1 MTDKTPYAK
10 FAERM
15 MQPDSVYIP
24 KILQSMITDRQAE
37 MLMSLPATAAQ
48 LSEKFGMAEDDARTD
63 LEDMY
68 RKGLTFKKKKDGDVL
83 WRPPMHIAQFHDA
96 TIVWPEATEE
106 FYELWRLYMEEEW
119 PKLAP
124 GIATVMP
131 RPFTRV
137 VPVGKSIDTGKAKVL
152 APENVKE
159 ILESASRIA
168 VTKCTCR
175 LTMKKCDAPV
185 EVCLQINRGAEYT
198 VDRGS
203 GREISLDEAMKI
215 IQDTEEAGLVHVTMN
230 KADVGHFI
238 CNCCGCCCQAFSML
252 ISEGVNL
259 CDPSRYVPEVDA
271 DACSACGT
279 CEDRCWFGAINL
291 GDDEVAVVTADKCL
305 GCGQCAIGCPEE
317 AITMVGVRGEDFIPV

>member
-1 MTDKTPYAK
+1 MSEKTPYAK

-37 MLMSLPATAAQ
+37 MLMSLPATADQMADKFDI
-48 LSEKFGMAEDDARTD
+48 SEKEAQAD
-63 LEDMY
+63 LSDMY
-68 RKGLTFKKKKDGDVL
+68 RKGLTFRKKKDGIVL

-106 FYELWRLYMEEEW
+106 FYEFWRLYMEEEW

-124 GIATVMP
+124 GLATVLP

-152 APENVKE
+152 APENVME

-185 EVCLQINRGAEYT
+185 EVCLQINKGAEYT
-198 VDRGS
+198 IDRGS
-203 GREISLDEAMKI
+203 GREVSLAEAKAI
-215 IQDTEEAGLVHVTMN
+215 IRETEEAGLVHVTMN

-238 CNCCGCCCQAFSML
+238 CNCCGCCCQSFTML
-252 ISEGVNL
+252 ISDGVNL
-259 CDPSRYVPEVDA
+259 CDPSRYVPEIDTE
-271 DACSACGT
+271 DCSGCGI
-279 CEDRCWFGAINL
+279 CEDRCWFGAISL
-291 GDDEVAVVTADKCL
+291 DDDDVAVVMEDKCL
-305 GCGQCAIGCPEE
+305 GCGQCAISCPEA
-317 AITMVGVRGEDFIPV
+317 AITMNEIRGEDFIPQ